1 MKNLKFYYKI
11 EYQLCLQHLQ
21 MAPGTLVFGLWR
33 KPPIDVY
40 LKVYIFNITNPK
52 EFLNREEDL
61 KLQEV
66 GPYVYQ

>member
-1 MKNLKFYYKI
+1 
-11 EYQLCLQHLQ
+11 
-21 MAPGTLVFGLWR
+21 MAPGTLAFGLWR

-61 KLQEV
+61 KLQEI
-66 GPYVYQ
+66 GPYVYQYVFKIWEFF